1 MRRFSLHRTLR
12 AGFSLIEV
20 NMAIFVLAGGA
31 LALLGLFPLGL
42 RESLA
47 ARNEMRVAAFCERFM
62 GAARTVAEKP
72 GVTDADKLLNALERD
87 FNFRIGDPVEE
98 DDKVEA
104 HEDPERSGVW
114 YRAWWRE
121 PRTTNVGNI
130 ETVSSNNPN
139 RKIEAVQV
147 CVQATGENCSKNT
160 RPLKTAPVYV
170 VDIFVSSV
178 NKE

>member
-1 MRRFSLHRTLR
+1 MRPFSLSRTLR

-62 GAARTVAEKP
+62 GAARTVAEKD
-72 GVTDADKLLNALERD
+72 GVTDADTLLNELERE
-87 FNFRIGDPVEE
+87 FNFRVGDPVEE

-121 PRTTNVGNI
+121 PDPANAGNI
-130 ETVSSNNPN
+130 ETVTGKNPD
-139 RKIEAVQV
+139 RRIEVVQV
-147 CVQATGENCSKNT
+147 CVQATGEDCSKNT

-170 VDIFVSSV
+170 VDVFVTSV
-178 NKE
+178 NK

>member
-1 MRRFSLHRTLR
+1 MRRNTLHAALR

-72 GVTDADKLLNALERD
+72 GVTDADALLDALEGDYR
-87 FNFRIGDPVEE
+87 FRVGDPVED

-121 PRTTNVGNI
+121 PRVANTGNI
-130 ETVSSNNPN
+130 ESVSNGN
-139 RKIEAVQV
+139 RKVEAVQV
-147 CVQATGENCSKNT
+147 CVQATGEDCSKNT

-170 VDIFVSSV
+170 VDVFVTSA
-178 NKE
+178 NK

>member
-1 MRRFSLHRTLR
+1 MRRIPLHDALR

-72 GVTDADKLLNALERD
+72 GVTDADTLLNALERD
-87 FNFRIGDPVEE
+87 FRFRVGDPVEE
-98 DDKVEA
+98 DDRVEA
-104 HEDPERSGVW
+104 HEDPENSGVW

-121 PRTTNVGNI
+121 PDTANAKDI
-130 ETVSSNNPN
+130 ETVSFGN

-147 CVQATGENCSKNT
+147 CVQATGEDCSKNT

-170 VDIFVSSV
+170 VDVFVTSA
-178 NKE
+178 NK

>member
-1 MRRFSLHRTLR
+1 MRRISFHTALR

-72 GVTDADKLLNALERD
+72 GVVDADTLLNELEGD
-87 FNFRIGDPVEE
+87 FGFRVEDPVE
-98 DDKVEA
+98 DDDRVEA
-104 HEDPERSGVW
+104 HEDPENSGVW
-114 YRAWWRE
+114 YRAWWKE
-121 PRTTNVGNI
+121 PDVTNSGNI
-130 ETVSSNNPN
+130 ETVNNGD
-139 RKIEAVQV
+139 RKTEAVQV
-147 CVQATGENCSKNT
+147 CVQATGEDCSKNT

-170 VDIFVSSV
+170 VNVFVTST
-178 NKE
+178 NK